1 MNQVPSDRPVIET
14 SRSVDGQSIFL
25 KWRALQ
31 QKYVNGILR
40 GYTIRYYKY
49 PLWRS
54 LRVSADQL
62 QVTVTGLQICS
73 WYQFEIS
80 AFTSKGEG
88 PRGYV
93 GYIKTCMYIDIEVCC
108 HLARLHVFQVKM
120 KIPLHVRPSMYL
132 FIASMHVNYIQQV
145 CSSRACLT
153 FLSRK
158 EKQTYSVY

>member
-14 SRSVDGQSIFL
+14 SRAVDGQSIFL

-62 QVTVTGLQICS
+62 QVTVTGLLSCA
-73 WYQFEIS
+73 WYQFRIS

-88 PRGYV
+88 PRGYSASK
-93 GYIKTCMYIDIEVCC
+93 KTCMYIDTEVCY
-108 HLARLHVFQVKM
+108 HFARASTRVSGQDK
-120 KIPLHVRPSMYL
+120 KYL
-132 FIASMHVNYIQQV
+132 FM
-145 CSSRACLT
+145 
-153 FLSRK
+153 
-158 EKQTYSVY
+158 